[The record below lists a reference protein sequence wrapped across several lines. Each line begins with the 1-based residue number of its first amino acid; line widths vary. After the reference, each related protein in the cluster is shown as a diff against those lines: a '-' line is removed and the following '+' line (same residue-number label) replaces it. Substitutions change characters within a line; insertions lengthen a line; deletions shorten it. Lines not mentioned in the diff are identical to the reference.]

1 MAARLRRELKEGKDQ
16 AVTQRLRY
24 TDWNKELQDR
34 IAVLRDEKKAWMS
47 EAATMRAAEKEAKVS
62 VGQRIE
68 LLWLMWIEWWLGYVR
83 CAGEAPC

>member
-1 MAARLRRELKEGKDQ
+1 MASRLRRELKEGKDQ

-47 EAATMRAAEKEAKVS
+47 EAATMHAAEKEAKVS
-62 VGQRIE
+62 VARHFG
-68 LLWLMWIEWWLGYVR
+68 LWSVAYVDR
-83 CAGEAPC
+83 MRG

>member
-1 MAARLRRELKEGKDQ
+1 MVTRLRRELKEGKDP

-47 EAATMRAAEKEAKVS
+47 AIKEH
-62 VGQRIE
+62 
-68 LLWLMWIEWWLGYVR
+68 
-83 CAGEAPC
+83 P

>member
-1 MAARLRRELKEGKDQ
+1 MVARLRRELKEGKDQ

-24 TDWNKELQDR
+24 TDWNRELQDR

-62 VGQRIE
+62 VGRRTD
-68 LLWLMWIEWWLGYVR
+68 LWAVAYVDR
-83 CAGEAPC
+83 MNG